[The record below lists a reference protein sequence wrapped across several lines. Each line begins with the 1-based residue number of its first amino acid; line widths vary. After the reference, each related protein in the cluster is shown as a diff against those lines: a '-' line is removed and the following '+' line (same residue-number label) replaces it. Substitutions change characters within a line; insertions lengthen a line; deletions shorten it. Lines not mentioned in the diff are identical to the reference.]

1 MWAEI
6 VDIHFSDNASRAC
19 LEGGLWASKTNYSCP
34 LLTTLSPPEQPEPS
48 GADDLDLS
56 IYVYTSGMS
65 VRHLLFSPSAA
76 NVAVFF
82 FSLFCICEAS
92 SRSCNILQHKK
103 ENHQF
108 QYKVSIEKVCSASH
122 FIFRLFDFHCGS
134 YYYPH
139 NLSKLQVRSNIRIDK
154 ILSANSH

>member
-6 VDIHFSDNASRAC
+6 VFTSQITRAEPVWRAGCGPVRPTTRAPYWQHSRPR
-19 LEGGLWASKTNYSCP
+19 S
-34 LLTTLSPPEQPEPS
+34 SPSHPEQM
-48 GADDLDLS
+48 
-56 IYVYTSGMS
+56 TWT
-65 VRHLLFSPSAA
+65 SPSMSTP
-76 NVAVFF
+76 AVWVSDIFCSHRPPPILRRFF

-154 ILSANSH
+154 ILSANSHW